1 MSNDKHTNYESFYN
15 AEYYKSGCGE
25 DYNKKDFWRPF
36 YQNIANKIIELFN
49 PKTVLDIGCAYGYI
63 VEALREKGVDAY
75 GIDVS
80 SYAISQANEKIKPYL
95 KAMSAL
101 DDLPDNFPKKY
112 DLVISIEMIE
122 HLYEEDG
129 LKAIDKMVNYS
140 DKILISSTDSDFDE
154 PTHFNVQPQEYWSEK
169 FAAKGYI
176 RNLISDFSFISLHTY
191 YFIKKDS
198 IGIPKLVNDYE
209 RCIRIL
215 TKKYC
220 KEQETSGKLNN
231 DINEVRKLW
240 ADDKAYYKNEISA
253 LNKEIESYRE
263 QQDQWN
269 KDKTYYENKISDYVS
284 LQNQW
289 NKDREYYENRI
300 NDYISLQ
307 DQWNKDK
314 EYYENRISDYVS
326 LQEQWNKDTAYY
338 KDKISDYKSL
348 QEQWNNLEK
357 SYKIKIFNLEKSAK
371 ELKLNINQLENS
383 INLTINEKNTEIH
396 EKNIALEQINEL
408 NNILNELNN
417 LSTEQGN
424 IIKYNE
430 YLLETIYCSRGY
442 KFLRKFYRIR
452 DWLLPV
458 NSYRRKFFKKIIN
471 IFIKKN
477 VNEVTNSTETEIV
490 NNTMETVNDVIDT
503 VNNAMETVENN
514 CNIHNHIQY
523 SEHEI
528 ARQDYFINNPI
539 DEKIKFSIIVPAYQ
553 TEEKIFR
560 EMIESVIGQIYKN
573 WELCIVNASPEYE
586 YIEETVESYKDNRIK
601 FKNLEKNGGIAEN
614 TKEALKIV
622 TGDFIC
628 LLDHDDLI
636 APNALSEFA
645 LKLKDNPNIDFFYT
659 DKDMID
665 ANAENRMNPLVKPE
679 YSPELMYS
687 ANYFTHFCV
696 IRKTIMDTIKIS
708 KETDGSQDWDI
719 FLQVMEKTS
728 NIVHIPEK
736 LYHWRI
742 IPTSVASG
750 IGAKPYAL
758 NAQLLSINNHF
769 KRTGLPCSVDFDD
782 DIKARIRVK
791 WDIPDD
797 YNIHLV
803 VLFTN
808 NVDIKLDNERYNIT
822 YIEKND
828 EKINEIIDNIS
839 CDALVFIDA
848 DEILSISNEDIDE
861 IASWTVHP
869 DIAFIFPVYTR
880 NNVVKSTGLVYRD
893 SKIYDFYPNKPYG
906 FYGNMGSCFW
916 YRNLSLGRGIT
927 TAIAKNKWD
936 ISKKY
941 KKEYGSLALVHN
953 AIYLL
958 QKGFRNLYDPFA
970 YVEVSWQFNN
980 IHYINNDF
988 MYIREEYNLIEKDP
1002 YLSNYAQ
1009 VDIEDDSANAQISIP
1024 QDKYTQDAFALS
1036 YYNDFSLEDLE
1047 KNKICLKNGEN
1058 STVKSIIWF
1067 LPEFDYVFY
1076 AGLYTIFRT
1085 AQYLQDHY
1093 NIENAFAFL
1102 SSKSTEDMMSKVG
1115 EGFPELMICSA
1126 YQIRGFQDLESIPEY
1141 NASVSTL
1148 WTTAYYSL
1156 KFNKVKRKFYFIQ
1169 DYESLFYPGGS
1180 TFAQA
1185 EVTYTFGFEGIV
1197 NTKGLAD
1204 VYRKDYNGEAVTLN
1218 PSVDRTIFYPPS
1230 DRQYE
1235 KKIYTVFF
1243 YGRPGHPRN
1252 GFELGV
1258 NAMIKLKE
1266 IMGDNVR
1273 IVTAG
1278 ANYKLSDYGLD
1289 GIVENLGRLQIEET
1303 GNLYR
1308 NCDAGLVM
1316 MYTRHPSYL
1325 PYELMACGCC
1335 VVSNYNM
1342 YTTWLLKN
1350 EENSIVCQP
1359 SATAIAESIVNILKD
1374 KEKRKEI
1381 TENALYWIDKENPTW
1396 DESLEK
1402 VAKFVTEN

>member
-1 MSNDKHTNYESFYN
+1 MSNDKHTNYEPFYN

-215 TKKYC
+215 TNKYH

-253 LNKEIESYRE
+253 LNKELESYRE
-263 QQDQWN
+263 
-269 KDKTYYENKISDYVS
+269 
-284 LQNQW
+284 
-289 NKDREYYENRI
+289 
-300 NDYISLQ
+300 LQ

-314 EYYENRISDYVS
+314 EYYENKISDYVS

-348 QEQWNNLEK
+348 QDQWNNLEK

-371 ELKLNINQLENS
+371 DLKLNINQLENS
-383 INLTINEKNTEIH
+383 INLTIN

-417 LSTEQGN
+417 LSTEQSN

-477 VNEVTNSTETEIV
+477 INEVTNST
-490 NNTMETVNDVIDT
+490 D
-503 VNNAMETVENN
+503 ENN

-586 YIEETVESYKDNRIK
+586 YIEKTVESYKDNRIK
-601 FKNLEKNGGIAEN
+601 FKNLETNGGIAEN

-758 NAQLLSINNHF
+758 NTQLLSINNHF

-861 IASWTVHP
+861 IASWTLHP

-953 AIYLL
+953 AIYLV

-1002 YLSNYAQ
+1002 YLSDYAQ
-1009 VDIEDDSANAQISIP
+1009 VDIEDDSANAQISIH

-1141 NASVSTL
+1141 DASVSTL

-1218 PSVDRTIFYPPS
+1218 PSVDRTKFYPPS

-1359 SATAIAESIVNILKD
+1359 SATAIAESIVNILSD

-1402 VAKFVTEN
+1402 VARFVIGR

>member
-1 MSNDKHTNYESFYN
+1 M
-15 AEYYKSGCGE
+15 
-25 DYNKKDFWRPF
+25 
-36 YQNIANKIIELFN
+36 
-49 PKTVLDIGCAYGYI
+49 
-63 VEALREKGVDAY
+63 
-75 GIDVS
+75 
-80 SYAISQANEKIKPYL
+80 
-95 KAMSAL
+95 
-101 DDLPDNFPKKY
+101 
-112 DLVISIEMIE
+112 
-122 HLYEEDG
+122 
-129 LKAIDKMVNYS
+129 
-140 DKILISSTDSDFDE
+140 
-154 PTHFNVQPQEYWSEK
+154 
-169 FAAKGYI
+169 
-176 RNLISDFSFISLHTY
+176 
-191 YFIKKDS
+191 
-198 IGIPKLVNDYE
+198 
-209 RCIRIL
+209 
-215 TKKYC
+215 
-220 KEQETSGKLNN
+220 
-231 DINEVRKLW
+231 
-240 ADDKAYYKNEISA
+240 
-253 LNKEIESYRE
+253 
-263 QQDQWN
+263 
-269 KDKTYYENKISDYVS
+269 
-284 LQNQW
+284 
-289 NKDREYYENRI
+289 
-300 NDYISLQ
+300 
-307 DQWNKDK
+307 
-314 EYYENRISDYVS
+314 
-326 LQEQWNKDTAYY
+326 
-338 KDKISDYKSL
+338 
-348 QEQWNNLEK
+348 
-357 SYKIKIFNLEKSAK
+357 
-371 ELKLNINQLENS
+371 
-383 INLTINEKNTEIH
+383 
-396 EKNIALEQINEL
+396 
-408 NNILNELNN
+408 
-417 LSTEQGN
+417 
-424 IIKYNE
+424 
-430 YLLETIYCSRGY
+430 
-442 KFLRKFYRIR
+442 
-452 DWLLPV
+452 
-458 NSYRRKFFKKIIN
+458 
-471 IFIKKN
+471 
-477 VNEVTNSTETEIV
+477 
-490 NNTMETVNDVIDT
+490 
-503 VNNAMETVENN
+503 
-514 CNIHNHIQY
+514 
-523 SEHEI
+523 
-528 ARQDYFINNPI
+528 
-539 DEKIKFSIIVPAYQ
+539 
-553 TEEKIFR
+553 
-560 EMIESVIGQIYKN
+560 
-573 WELCIVNASPEYE
+573 
-586 YIEETVESYKDNRIK
+586 
-601 FKNLEKNGGIAEN
+601 
-614 TKEALKIV
+614 
-622 TGDFIC
+622 
-628 LLDHDDLI
+628 
-636 APNALSEFA
+636 
-645 LKLKDNPNIDFFYT
+645 KLKDNPNIDFIYT

-822 YIEKND
+822 YIEKNN

-861 IASWTVHP
+861 IASWTLHP

-916 YRNLSLGRGIT
+916 YHNLSLGRGIT

-1002 YLSNYAQ
+1002 YLSDYAQ

-1141 NASVSTL
+1141 DASVSTL

-1359 SATAIAESIVNILKD
+1359 SATAIAESIVNILSD

>member
-1 MSNDKHTNYESFYN
+1 MSNEKHTNYEPFYN

-25 DYNKKDFWRPF
+25 DYNNKEIWMKECINKAD
-36 YQNIANKIIELFN
+36 KIIELFN

-101 DDLPDNFPKKY
+101 DDLPDDFPKKY

-129 LKAIDKMVNYS
+129 LKVIDKMVNYS

-176 RNLISDFSFISLHTY
+176 RNLISDFSFISLNTY

-215 TKKYC
+215 TNKYH

-253 LNKEIESYRE
+253 LNKELESYRE
-263 QQDQWN
+263 LQDQWN
-269 KDKTYYENKISDYVS
+269 KDKEYYENKISDYV
-284 LQNQW
+284 
-289 NKDREYYENRI
+289 
-300 NDYISLQ
+300 SLQ

-314 EYYENRISDYVS
+314 EYYENKISDYVS

-348 QEQWNNLEK
+348 QDQWNNLEK

-408 NNILNELNN
+408 NN

-442 KFLRKFYRIR
+442 KFLRRFYRIR

-477 VNEVTNSTETEIV
+477 VNEVANST
-490 NNTMETVNDVIDT
+490 D
-503 VNNAMETVENN
+503 ENN

-586 YIEETVESYKDNRIK
+586 YIEKTVESYKDNRIK
-601 FKNLEKNGGIAEN
+601 FKNLETNGGIAEN
-614 TKEALKIV
+614 TKEALKIA

-822 YIEKND
+822 YIEKNN

-861 IASWTVHP
+861 IASWTLHP
-869 DIAFIFPVYTR
+869 NIAFIFPVYTR

-1002 YLSNYAQ
+1002 YLSDYAQ

-1141 NASVSTL
+1141 DASVSTL

-1218 PSVDRTIFYPPS
+1218 PSVDRTKFYPPS

-1359 SATAIAESIVNILKD
+1359 SATAIAESIVNILSD

-1402 VAKFVTEN
+1402 VARFVIGR

>member
-1 MSNDKHTNYESFYN
+1 MSNDKHTNYEPFYN

-49 PKTVLDIGCAYGYI
+49 PKTGLDIGCAYGYI

-215 TKKYC
+215 TNKYH

-253 LNKEIESYRE
+253 LNKELESYRE
-263 QQDQWN
+263 
-269 KDKTYYENKISDYVS
+269 
-284 LQNQW
+284 
-289 NKDREYYENRI
+289 
-300 NDYISLQ
+300 LQ

-314 EYYENRISDYVS
+314 EYYENKISDYVS

-348 QEQWNNLEK
+348 QDQWNNLEK

-371 ELKLNINQLENS
+371 DLKLNINQLENS
-383 INLTINEKNTEIH
+383 INLTIN

-417 LSTEQGN
+417 LSTEQSN

-477 VNEVTNSTETEIV
+477 INEVTNST
-490 NNTMETVNDVIDT
+490 D
-503 VNNAMETVENN
+503 ENN

-586 YIEETVESYKDNRIK
+586 YIEKTVESYKDNRIK
-601 FKNLEKNGGIAEN
+601 FKNLETNGGIAEN

-758 NAQLLSINNHF
+758 NTQLLSINNHF

-861 IASWTVHP
+861 IASWTLHP

-953 AIYLL
+953 AIYLV

-1002 YLSNYAQ
+1002 YLSDYAQ
-1009 VDIEDDSANAQISIP
+1009 VDIEDDSANAQISIH

-1141 NASVSTL
+1141 DASVSTL

-1218 PSVDRTIFYPPS
+1218 PSVDRTKFYPPS

-1359 SATAIAESIVNILKD
+1359 SATAIAESIVNILSD

-1402 VAKFVTEN
+1402 VARFVIGR

>member
-1 MSNDKHTNYESFYN
+1 MSNEKHTNYEPFYN

-25 DYNKKDFWRPF
+25 DYNNKEIWMKECINKAD
-36 YQNIANKIIELFN
+36 KIIELFN

-101 DDLPDNFPKKY
+101 DDLPDDFPKKY

-129 LKAIDKMVNYS
+129 LKVIDKMVNYS

-176 RNLISDFSFISLHTY
+176 RNLISDFSFISLNTY

-215 TKKYC
+215 TNKYH

-253 LNKEIESYRE
+253 LNKELESYRE
-263 QQDQWN
+263 LQDQWN
-269 KDKTYYENKISDYVS
+269 KDKEYYENKISDYV
-284 LQNQW
+284 
-289 NKDREYYENRI
+289 
-300 NDYISLQ
+300 SLQ

-314 EYYENRISDYVS
+314 EYYENKISDYVS

-348 QEQWNNLEK
+348 QDQWNNLEK

-383 INLTINEKNTEIH
+383 INLTIN

-477 VNEVTNSTETEIV
+477 VNEVTNST
-490 NNTMETVNDVIDT
+490 D
-503 VNNAMETVENN
+503 ENN

-586 YIEETVESYKDNRIK
+586 YIEKTVESYKDNRIK

-861 IASWTVHP
+861 IASWTLHP

-1002 YLSNYAQ
+1002 YLSDYAQ

-1085 AQYLQDHY
+1085 AQYLQNHY

-1141 NASVSTL
+1141 DASVSTL

-1218 PSVDRTIFYPPS
+1218 PSVDRTKFYPPS

-1359 SATAIAESIVNILKD
+1359 SATAIAESIVNILSD

-1402 VAKFVTEN
+1402 VARFVIGR